1 MPGPE
6 DDSPFE
12 PDCGGHCIEFVKE
25 IDMSNKRFTRKV
37 ALITGAASGI
47 GKATANLLAKEGAS
61 IWCADINGQG
71 MEDTIS
77 EIKQSG
83 GDAAGSTF
91 DATDAVQ
98 AKELVAKVIGHYG
111 KLDILC
117 NIAGMVRMVMT
128 QDETPEAWDRVM
140 ALNSNGPFYL
150 SLAALPYLVEQKGNI
165 VNLASVAGIMGQA
178 YTAAYCSSKHA
189 LIGLT
194 KSMAL
199 EFGRQGLR
207 VNAICPGAVNT
218 NLIQTVSVPDG
229 VDPDLIA
236 RYNFAQDAAEADE
249 VAHMIAYAA
258 SDEARFVNG
267 AILSIDGGTSCG

>member
-1 MPGPE
+1 
-6 DDSPFE
+6 
-12 PDCGGHCIEFVKE
+12 
-25 IDMSNKRFTRKV
+25 MSNNRFTSKV
-37 ALITGAASGI
+37 ALVTGAAAGI
-47 GKATANLLAKEGAS
+47 GKATARMLAKEGAS
-61 IWCADINGQG
+61 IWCADINRLG
-71 MEDTIS
+71 MEDTIG
-77 EIKQSG
+77 EIRKSG

-91 DATDAVQ
+91 DATDAEQ
-98 AKELVAKVIGHYG
+98 ARELVTQVIDHFG

-117 NIAGMVRMVMT
+117 NIAGMVRMVLT
-128 QDETPEAWDRVM
+128 QEETPDVWDKVM
-140 ALNSNGPFYL
+140 ALNCNGPFYL
-150 SLAALPYLVEQKGNI
+150 SLAALPHLLEQKGNI

-178 YTAAYCSSKHA
+178 YTAAYCASKHA
-189 LIGLT
+189 LVGLT

-218 NLIQTVSVPDG
+218 NLIQTISVPDG

-249 VAHMIAYAA
+249 VAKMIAYVA

>member
-1 MPGPE
+1 
-6 DDSPFE
+6 
-12 PDCGGHCIEFVKE
+12 
-25 IDMSNKRFTRKV
+25 MSNNRFTSKV
-37 ALITGAASGI
+37 ALVSGAAAGI
-47 GKATANLLAKEGAS
+47 GRATANLLAKEGAS
-61 IWCADINGQG
+61 IWCADINRQG

-77 EIKQSG
+77 EIRKAG

-91 DATDAVQ
+91 DAADAPQ
-98 AKELVAKVIGHYG
+98 AKETVAKVIGHFG
-111 KLDILC
+111 RLDILC
-117 NIAGMVRMVMT
+117 NIAGMVRMVLT
-128 QDETPEAWDRVM
+128 KDETPEMWDKVM
-140 ALNSNGPFYL
+140 ALNCNGPFYL
-150 SLAALPYLVEQKGNI
+150 SLAALPHLLEQKGNI

-178 YTAAYCSSKHA
+178 YTAAYCASKHA

-218 NLIQTVSVPDG
+218 NLIQTISVPDG

-236 RYNFAQDAAEADE
+236 RYNFAQGAAEADE
-249 VAHMIAYAA
+249 VAKMIAYVA
-258 SDEARFVNG
+258 SDDARFVNG